1 MISNADDTELNQI
14 LQDLYGRTDI
24 PDNVIEIFK
33 QKLGGESLNEN
44 WEEDSLYESLLEV
57 DIIWDLKSMI
67 TENMRKDKK

>member
-67 TENMRKDKK
+67 TENMRKET